1 MDFYFMTDASG
12 RETAAFHTPAE
23 ADLQACTR
31 GDELREQR
39 GNNAGTTRGQRG
51 DKLSGTDFRERTFG
65 NGLSGTTRGQA
76 FGDGLRGGASGRGF
90 REQTFGS
97 ATQGSALPNLFRPQK
112 RDFAEFRNIF
122 TFAMK

>member
-1 MDFYFMTDASG
+1 MTDASG

-23 ADLQACTR
+23 ADLQACTC
-31 GDELREQR
+31 GNELWGRT
-39 GNNAGTTRGQRG
+39 AGTNFRERRG
-51 DKLSGTDFRERTFG
+51 DKPSGTGFG
-65 NGLSGTTRGQA
+65 DGLSGTTRGQA
-76 FGDGLRGGASGRGF
+76 FGDGLRGGAFGEGLSGKGF

-97 ATQGSALPNLFRPQK
+97 ATQGTALPDLFRPQK

>member
-1 MDFYFMTDASG
+1 MTDASG

-23 ADLQACTR
+23 ADLQACTC
-31 GDELREQR
+31 GNELWGRT
-39 GNNAGTTRGQRG
+39 AGTNFRERRG
-51 DKLSGTDFRERTFG
+51 DKLSGTGFG
-65 NGLSGTTRGQA
+65 E
-76 FGDGLRGGASGRGF
+76 GLRGRASGTGF

-97 ATQGSALPNLFRPQK
+97 ATQGTALPDLFRPQK

>member
-1 MDFYFMTDASG
+1 MTDASG

-23 ADLQACTR
+23 ADLQACTC
-31 GDELREQR
+31 GDEL
-39 GNNAGTTRGQRG
+39 
-51 DKLSGTDFRERTFG
+51 RERTFG
-65 NGLSGTTRGQA
+65 NDAETSFRRRASGT
-76 FGDGLRGGASGRGF
+76 GF

-97 ATQGSALPNLFRPQK
+97 ATQGTALPDLFRPQK

>member
-1 MDFYFMTDASG
+1 MTEASG

-31 GDELREQR
+31 GDELRE
-39 GNNAGTTRGQRG
+39 
-51 DKLSGTDFRERTFG
+51 RTFG
-65 NGLSGTTRGQA
+65 NDTETSFRRRASGT
-76 FGDGLRGGASGRGF
+76 GF

-97 ATQGSALPNLFRPQK
+97 ATQGTALPDLFRPQK

>member
-1 MDFYFMTDASG
+1 MTDASG

-31 GDELREQR
+31 GDELRE
-39 GNNAGTTRGQRG
+39 
-51 DKLSGTDFRERTFG
+51 RTFG
-65 NGLSGTTRGQA
+65 NDTETSFRRRASGTGFGEGLSGK
-76 FGDGLRGGASGRGF
+76 GF

-97 ATQGSALPNLFRPQK
+97 ATQETALPDLFRPQK

>member
-1 MDFYFMTDASG
+1 MTDASG

-23 ADLQACTR
+23 ADLQACTC
-31 GDELREQR
+31 GDEL
-39 GNNAGTTRGQRG
+39 
-51 DKLSGTDFRERTFG
+51 RERTFG
-65 NGLSGTTRGQA
+65 NDTETSFRRRASGTGFRERRGDKLSETG
-76 FGDGLRGGASGRGF
+76 FGEGLRGRASGRGF

-97 ATQGSALPNLFRPQK
+97 ATQGTALPDLFRPQK

>member
-1 MDFYFMTDASG
+1 MTDASG

-31 GDELREQR
+31 G
-39 GNNAGTTRGQRG
+39 NNAGTTRGQAFG
-51 DKLSGTDFRERTFG
+51 DGLSGTDFRERTFG
-65 NGLSGTTRGQA
+65 NDAETSFRRRTAGTGFGEGL
-76 FGDGLRGGASGRGF
+76 SGRGF

-97 ATQGSALPNLFRPQK
+97 ATQGTALPDLFRPQK

>member
-23 ADLQACTR
+23 ADLQACTC
-31 GDELREQR
+31 GDELRGR
-39 GNNAGTTRGQRG
+39 TA
-51 DKLSGTDFRERTFG
+51 GTDFRERRG
-65 NGLSGTTRGQA
+65 DKLSGTTRGQA
-76 FGDGLRGGASGRGF
+76 FGDGLSETGFGEGLSGRGF

-97 ATQGSALPNLFRPQK
+97 ATQGTALPDLFRPQK

>member
-1 MDFYFMTDASG
+1 MTDASG

-23 ADLQACTR
+23 ADLQACTC
-31 GDELREQR
+31 GNELWGRT
-39 GNNAGTTRGQRG
+39 AGTNFRERRG
-51 DKLSGTDFRERTFG
+51 DKLSGTDFGE
-65 NGLSGTTRGQA
+65 GL
-76 FGDGLRGGASGRGF
+76 SGRGF

-97 ATQGSALPNLFRPQK
+97 ATQGTALPNLFRPQK

>member
-1 MDFYFMTDASG
+1 MTDASG

-23 ADLQACTR
+23 ADLQACTC
-31 GDELREQR
+31 GNELWGRT
-39 GNNAGTTRGQRG
+39 AGTNFRERRG
-51 DKLSGTDFRERTFG
+51 DKL
-65 NGLSGTTRGQA
+65 
-76 FGDGLRGGASGRGF
+76 SGRGF

-97 ATQGSALPNLFRPQK
+97 ATQGTALPDLFRPQK

>member
-1 MDFYFMTDASG
+1 MPDASG

-23 ADLQACTR
+23 ADLQAYTF
-31 GDELREQR
+31 
-39 GNNAGTTRGQRG
+39 GNGLPRTTRGQAFG
-51 DKLSGTDFRERTFG
+51 NGLSGTDFRER
-65 NGLSGTTRGQA
+65 
-76 FGDGLRGGASGRGF
+76 ASGRGF

-97 ATQGSALPNLFRPQK
+97 ATQETALPDLFRPQK

>member
-1 MDFYFMTDASG
+1 MTDASG

-23 ADLQACTR
+23 ADLQACTC
-31 GDELREQR
+31 GNELWGRT
-39 GNNAGTTRGQRG
+39 AGTNFRERRG
-51 DKLSGTDFRERTFG
+51 DKLSGTGFGEGLRGRASGTGFRERRGDKLSETGFG
-65 NGLSGTTRGQA
+65 EGLSGK
-76 FGDGLRGGASGRGF
+76 GF

-97 ATQGSALPNLFRPQK
+97 ATQGTALPDLFRPQK

>member
-1 MDFYFMTDASG
+1 MTDASG

-23 ADLQACTR
+23 ADLQACTC
-31 GDELREQR
+31 GNELWGRT
-39 GNNAGTTRGQRG
+39 AGTNFRERRG
-51 DKLSGTDFRERTFG
+51 DKLSGTDFG
-65 NGLSGTTRGQA
+65 DKLSETG
-76 FGDGLRGGASGRGF
+76 FGDGLRGGTSGTGFGDGLSGTGF

-97 ATQGSALPNLFRPQK
+97 ATQGTALPDLFRPQK

>member
-1 MDFYFMTDASG
+1 MTDASG

-23 ADLQACTR
+23 ADLQACTC
-31 GDELREQR
+31 GNELWGRT
-39 GNNAGTTRGQRG
+39 AGTNFRERRG
-51 DKLSGTDFRERTFG
+51 DKLSGTDFGDDAGTSFRRRASGTGFRERRG
-65 NGLSGTTRGQA
+65 DKLLGT
-76 FGDGLRGGASGRGF
+76 GF

-97 ATQGSALPNLFRPQK
+97 ATQGTALPDLFRPQK